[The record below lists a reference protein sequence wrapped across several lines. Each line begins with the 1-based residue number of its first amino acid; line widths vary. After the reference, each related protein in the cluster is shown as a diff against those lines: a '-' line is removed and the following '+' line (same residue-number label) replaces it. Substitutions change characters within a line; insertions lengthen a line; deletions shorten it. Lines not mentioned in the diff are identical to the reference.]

1 MNLSELCIRRPVMT
15 TLMMAAII
23 LAGIAGFRQLPV
35 SALPKVDFPT
45 IVVFA
50 TLSGASPEVMAN
62 SVATPLEREFSNI
75 SGITS
80 MTSTSTQ
87 GSTNIVLEFDLNRNI
102 DQAALDVQAALSV
115 AQRRLPK
122 EMTSPPGFR
131 KQNPSDD
138 AILLIALS
146 SPTLPLSQVHEYA
159 ETVIGQRLST
169 ITGVSEVSI
178 FGGQKFAVRIQVDP
192 QALAAHNVPISEVQD
207 ALASATS
214 TTPLGTLNG
223 PAQTMTLQTTGEP
236 RAAKDFKNLIVAYRN
251 GAPVRLTD
259 IAQVQDSVQNDK
271 IASWYNGVRSITLA
285 IKRQPAAN
293 TVEVVDKIKEL
304 LPAFRAQVPPSI
316 NIDVLND
323 RSVSIRD
330 SIADVEFTF
339 VLTVILVVLTIFL
352 FLRKFSATVIPSL
365 ALPMSIVGTFAGMYL
380 CGFSLNNISLMAL
393 TLAVG
398 FVVDDAI
405 VMLENIVRHI
415 EDGMK
420 PYEAAIKGSKEIGFT
435 IISITLSLISVF
447 IPILFMGGVIGRIFF
462 EFAVTIS
469 LAILVSGFISL
480 TLTPMLCSRF
490 LSAHQGHQKEGIFG
504 RILEGGFQGML
515 WSYRVT
521 LRGVMK
527 MKFVALMATLALTAV
542 TIVEFQRMPR
552 GFFPE
557 EDNSM
562 LSIFTEANQDTSFPA
577 MAERQQKL
585 AAIVAGDPDVI
596 SVNSVAGGFGSRG
609 QNTGQMFVEVK
620 RKDLRSTKNLPIQD
634 IVGRLRSQLNQV
646 PGINAY
652 VNVVQNL
659 RLGGR
664 QSNLQYQYTLQ
675 GLDQAE
681 LFAWIPRIEQGMR
694 QIPGVADVSSDLRI
708 RSPQAVVDIDYDRA
722 SALGLSTDTIRST
735 LYSFFGTRQVST
747 IFTSSN
753 DYPVI
758 LEVERKFQ
766 EDPAGLGKVYVRS
779 DNGTLVPMETF
790 ATVRRAV
797 GPLSVNHQGQL
808 ASVTVS
814 FALQPGIALGNVT
827 DQIHKLETDL
837 GLPATISSSF
847 AGSAKVF
854 QDATSNQV
862 ALIGV
867 AILAVYIILG
877 VLYESFIHPITILSG
892 LPAAGLGALL
902 TLKVFGMDLSIIAA
916 IGIVMLIGIVKKNA
930 IMMID
935 FALERKQAGE
945 TDAEKAIV
953 EACLIRFR
961 PIMMT
966 TFAAILGVLPIAV
979 GHGAGAELRQPLG
992 ISVVGGLIVSQ
1003 LLTLYIT
1010 PVIYVYFEKL
1020 AAFLKRK
1027 PEAEGPTMV
1036 PPPAG
1041 QAAE

>member
-23 LAGIAGFRQLPV
+23 LAGLAGYRQLPV

-45 IVVFA
+45 IVVNA

-62 SVATPLEREFSNI
+62 SVATPLEREFTNI

-80 MTSTSTQ
+80 MTSTSSQ
-87 GSTNIVLEFDLNRNI
+87 GSTSIVMEFDLNRNI
-102 DQAALDVQAALSV
+102 DQAALDVQASLSV

-122 EMTSPPGFR
+122 EMTTPPSFR

-138 AILLIALS
+138 PILLIALS
-146 SPTLPLSQVHEYA
+146 SSTLPLSQVHEYA
-159 ETVIGQRLST
+159 ETVISQRLST

-178 FGGQKFAVRIQVDP
+178 YGGQKFAVRVQIDP
-192 QALAAHNVPISEVQD
+192 QALAAHGVPIEEVQS
-207 ALASATS
+207 ALAGATS

-223 PAQTMTLQTTGEP
+223 PAQTMTLQTAGEP
-236 RAAKDFKNLIVAYRN
+236 RAAKDFQNLIVAYRN
-251 GAPVRLTD
+251 GAPVRLVD
-259 IAQVQDSVQNDK
+259 IAKIQDSVQNDK
-271 IASWYNGVRSITLA
+271 VASWYNGVRSITLA
-285 IKRQPAAN
+285 VKRQPAAN
-293 TVEVVDKIKEL
+293 TVEVVDKIKDM

-316 NIDVLND
+316 NLDVLND

-339 VLTVILVVLTIFL
+339 ILTVVLVVLTIFL
-352 FLRKFSATVIPSL
+352 FLRKVSATLIPSL

-420 PYEAAIKGSKEIGFT
+420 PFEASIKGAKEIGFT

-469 LAILVSGFISL
+469 IAILVSGFISL

-490 LSAHQGHQKEGIFG
+490 LSAHQGHEKEGIFG
-504 RILEGGFQGML
+504 RTLEAGFQGML
-515 WSYRVT
+515 WAYRVT

-527 MKFVALMATLALTAV
+527 MKFVVLMATFALTAV
-542 TIVEFQRMPR
+542 TVVEFQRMPR

-562 LSIFTEANQDTSFPA
+562 MSIFTEANQDTSFPA

-585 AAIVAGDPDVI
+585 AAIVAADPDVI
-596 SVNSVAGGFGSRG
+596 SVNSIAGGFGSRG

-620 RKDLRSTKNLPIQD
+620 RKGERSVETIQE
-634 IVGRLRSQLNQV
+634 IQTRLRSQLGQV

-652 VNVVQNL
+652 VNIVQNL
-659 RLGGR
+659 RIGGR

-681 LFAWIPRIEQGMR
+681 LFSWIPRIEQGMR

-708 RSPQAVVDIDYDRA
+708 RSPQAIVDIDYDRA

-758 LEVERKFQ
+758 LEVERQFQ
-766 EDPAGLGKVYVRS
+766 EDPAGLGKVYVKS
-779 DNGTLVPMETF
+779 DSGALVPMDTF
-790 ATVRRAV
+790 ATVRRSV

-808 ASVTVS
+808 AAVTVS

-827 DQIHKLETDL
+827 DQIHQLESDL

-854 QDATSNQV
+854 QDATANQV

-877 VLYESFIHPITILSG
+877 ILYESFIHPITILSG

-902 TLKVFGMDLSIIAA
+902 TLQVFDRDLSIIAA

-945 TDAEKAIV
+945 TDSEKVIV

-992 ISVVGGLIVSQ
+992 IAVVGGLIVSQ

-1010 PVIYVYFEKL
+1010 PVIYVYFEML
-1020 AAFLKRK
+1020 AAFLRRK
-1027 PEAEGPTMV
+1027 PREEGPTIV